1 MPLCVQMGPA
11 CAKLRR
17 GSLYATHGTS
27 GSPLGRRSFALS
39 PVRPFV
45 LLPLIKP
52 AIQLKRSANQRHVSE
67 SLRKIPKLFGRRP

>member
-1 MPLCVQMGPA
+1 MQLCVQMGPA

-17 GSLYATHGTS
+17 GRLYATHGTS
-27 GSPLGRRSFALS
+27 GSPLAVALS

-52 AIQLKRSANQRHVSE
+52 PIQLKRGANQRHVSE
-67 SLRKIPKLFGRRP
+67 SLRKIPKLFG